1 MALALAH
8 TIAGYLAY
16 EVVRPQGAH
25 RPALLLAAVALANG
39 PDLDFLPGLVM
50 GHAGAYHRGM
60 THTLAAV
67 LAVGAAVALVV
78 GSAGRRRALVV
89 RAAAWAAAVYASHLL
104 LDYLTVDA
112 VPPYGGRFLWP
123 LSGAYYLAPTP
134 VLDGVIID
142 SSGRAAFVAS
152 LLTPQAL
159 GVWGRELACLA
170 ATVALAHGLR
180 REAPAGEVPEAS

>member
-1 MALALAH
+1 MALTFAH
-8 TIAGYLAY
+8 TTAGYLGY
-16 EVVRPQGAH
+16 EVVRSPGPH

-50 GHAGAYHRGM
+50 GHAGAYHRGV

-67 LAVGAAVALVV
+67 GAVGAAVALAA
-78 GSAGRRRALVV
+78 GFGGRRRAVVV
-89 RAAAWAAAVYASHLL
+89 RAAWAALLYASHLL

-159 GVWGRELACLA
+159 GVWGRQLACLA
-170 ATVALAHGLR
+170 VTVALVHGLR
-180 REAPAGEVPEAS
+180 REAAGEVREAS